1 MNEPQTPAEDDRGL
15 DEQLVSYLDGE
26 LDAAESR
33 QVEEALA
40 RNPRVRQELQQLE
53 RSWQLLDDLPRTQV
67 DESFTRS
74 TVEMIAVQAERDLVA
89 IQAQLPQRR
98 RRVWL
103 VAAGALLAAAV
114 AGFVTSTVLTQRA
127 DEKLLSDLPVI
138 ENFDQYREVEDL
150 EFLRM
155 LKSQGFLEPKDKHE
169 R

>member
-1 MNEPQTPAEDDRGL
+1 MNEPQTPADDDRGL

-33 QVEEALA
+33 EVEEALA
-40 RNPRVRQELQQLE
+40 QNPRVRQELQQLE
-53 RSWQLLDDLPRTQV
+53 RSWQLLDELPRTQV

-74 TVEMIAVQAERDLVA
+74 TVEMIAVQAEKDLVA

-103 VAAGALLAAAV
+103 VAAGALLTAAV
-114 AGFVTSTVLTQRA
+114 AGFLTSTVLTQRA

>member
-1 MNEPQTPAEDDRGL
+1 MNEPQTPADDDRGL

-33 QVEEALA
+33 EVEEALA
-40 RNPRVRQELQQLE
+40 QNPRVRQELQQLE
-53 RSWQLLDDLPRTQV
+53 RSWQLLDELPRTQV

-74 TVEMIAVQAERDLVA
+74 TVEMIAVQAEKDLVA

-103 VAAGALLAAAV
+103 VAAGALLTAAV
-114 AGFVTSTVLTQRA
+114 AGFLSSTVLTQRA